1 MAGEN
6 PPQEMR
12 AAVLELLMMRAM
24 QAEVVT
30 AAVTA
35 AMTAAV
41 PSAGGRFADRRD
53 GCDRGHDQCRRDAKT
68 TRWPPRWY
76 RVNVMDW
83 MCHGTAVGD
92 GVETERPARAN
103 TTGRAFIS
111 ICLHVGG
118 VADVDVPMEPRAP
131 HPAGRVSAVVEVAVA
146 VAVVAVVA
154 VMAVVAMVAV
164 MAVMTVMTVMA
175 MTATV
180 PAAGGRVS
188 GRRKRGDGQRDS
200 GDSGGEDGT
209 LHRTSPGFVPER
221 PSPWVMP
228 ISALRRSPKM

>member
-1 MAGEN
+1 MAGED

-24 QAEVVT
+24 QAEVVA

-35 AMTAAV
+35 AMTAAM
-41 PSAGGRFADRRD
+41 SAAGGRFADRCD
-53 GCDRGHDQCRRDAKT
+53 GCNRGHDQCHGDATTARRPL
-68 TRWPPRWY
+68 RWH
-76 RVNVMDW
+76 RVNVIDGTR
-83 MCHGTAVGD
+83 HGTAVGD

-118 VADVDVPMEPRAP
+118 VADVDVPMEVRAP
-131 HPAGRVSAVVEVAVA
+131 HPAGRVSAVVVAEVTV
-146 VAVVAVVA
+146 VVVAVV
-154 VMAVVAMVAV
+154 VVAVVVMTVV
-164 MAVMTVMTVMA
+164 MAVMAVMA

-188 GRRKRGDGQRDS
+188 GRRKRGDRQRDS
-200 GDSGGEDGT
+200 SDSGSEEGT
-209 LHRTSPGFVPER
+209 LHRDFS
-221 PSPWVMP
+221 WVSSRAT
-228 ISALRRSPKM
+228 IALGDAH